1 MHTIPCLARIGAMRK
16 SSACNSADIHRG
28 ALGAMS
34 TQQESATTVVVWDL
48 PVRLF
53 HWLIVAGIAVSWWS
67 AEYRFMNVHRYSGY
81 AMLGLLVFRIYW
93 GLFGSPTARFA
104 QFVRGPGAIAKY
116 LREPAAHAT
125 PGHNPL
131 GGLSVI
137 MMLLLLLVQVGLGLF
152 VTDIDGLESGPL
164 SYLVSFE
171 TSRILA
177 ERHETIF
184 NVLLAFTALHIA
196 AILFYLFA
204 RRTNLIAAMI
214 TGRRASITQAAPIK
228 LASMWRIWPGVALAL
243 FAVWFVTRT
252 G

>member
-1 MHTIPCLARIGAMRK
+1 
-16 SSACNSADIHRG
+16 
-28 ALGAMS
+28 MS
-34 TQQESATTVVVWDL
+34 TQDQSPTTVAVWDL

-67 AEYRFMNVHRYSGY
+67 AEYRLINVHRYSGY

-93 GLFGSPTARFA
+93 GVFGSPTARFA
-104 QFVRGPGAIAKY
+104 QFIRSPRATVDY
-116 LREPAAHAT
+116 LRTPATHVA

-131 GGLSVI
+131 GAWSVVA
-137 MMLLLLLVQVGLGLF
+137 MLLLLLTQVTLGLF

-171 TSRILA
+171 TSRTLA
-177 ERHETIF
+177 DAHEVVF
-184 NVLLAFTALHIA
+184 NVLLGLIALHVA

-214 TGRRASITQAAPIK
+214 TGRRTPLTRVEPTTFAS
-228 LASMWRIWPGVALAL
+228 SWRIWPGVALAL
-243 FAVWFVTRT
+243 VVVWFVTRT

>member
-1 MHTIPCLARIGAMRK
+1 
-16 SSACNSADIHRG
+16 
-28 ALGAMS
+28 MS
-34 TQQESATTVVVWDL
+34 TQDQSPTTVAVWDV

-67 AEYRFMNVHRYSGY
+67 AEYRLINVHRYSGY
-81 AMLGLLVFRIYW
+81 TVLGLLVFRIYW
-93 GLFGSPTARFA
+93 GVFGSPTARFA
-104 QFVRGPGAIAKY
+104 QFMRGPRATVDY
-116 LREPAAHAT
+116 LRTPAAHVT

-131 GGLSVI
+131 GAWSVVA
-137 MMLLLLLVQVGLGLF
+137 MLLLLLTQVTIGLF

-171 TSRILA
+171 TSRTLA
-177 ERHETIF
+177 DAHEVVF
-184 NVLLAFTALHIA
+184 NVLLGLIALHVA

-214 TGRRASITQAAPIK
+214 TGRRTPLTRVEPTTFAS
-228 LASMWRIWPGVALAL
+228 SWRIWPGVALAL
-243 FAVWFVTRT
+243 VVVWFVTRT